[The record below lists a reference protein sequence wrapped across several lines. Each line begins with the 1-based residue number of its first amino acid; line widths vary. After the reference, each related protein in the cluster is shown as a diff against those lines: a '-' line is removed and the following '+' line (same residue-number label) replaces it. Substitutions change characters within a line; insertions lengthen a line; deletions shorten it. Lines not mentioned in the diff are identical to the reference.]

1 MKVELIIIAITAF
14 LILNTYYDGKYMRY
28 FQIGTKYMK
37 IATIGFIGLSALLF
51 LRKYPNE
58 KREFFKYASEMVKFM
73 PIDRNASASILPM
86 LDFINPN
93 SQNGNAIQ
101 ATQVGNAIQ
110 GAQNGN
116 AGVYGGLDGRQQR
129 MLQSGGNTNKRVVSE
144 SKKKYVASSQGW
156 KCAGCNSVLDATFE
170 VDHKIP
176 LYKGGTNQVDNLEAL
191 CRNCHGKKTLNDR
204 LS

>member
-14 LILNTYYDGKYMRY
+14 LILNTYYDGKYMR
-28 FQIGTKYMK
+28 FLQIGTKYMK

-58 KREFFKYASEMVKFM
+58 KREFFKYASEMIKFM
-73 PIDRNASASILPM
+73 PVDRNASASILPM

-93 SQNGNAIQ
+93 SQNSNG
-101 ATQVGNAIQ
+101 IQ
-110 GAQNGN
+110 GIGHGAGNGSM
-116 AGVYGGLDGRQQR
+116 YGRMDGRQQR

-144 SKKKYVASSQGW
+144 SKKKYIASSQGW
-156 KCAGCNSVLDATFE
+156 KCAGCGNVLDATFE